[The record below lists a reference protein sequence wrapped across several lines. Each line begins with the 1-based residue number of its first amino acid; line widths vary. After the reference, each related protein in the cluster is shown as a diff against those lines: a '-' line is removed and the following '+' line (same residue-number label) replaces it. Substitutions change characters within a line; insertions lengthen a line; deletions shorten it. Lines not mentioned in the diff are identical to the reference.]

1 MIINEF
7 LATAASL
14 LSKVPEPLVQSATDV
29 ASTLIRSLVAG
40 DSPAD
45 TLRKT
50 NEELIKLQ
58 TVQAVF
64 HSRAELKFPGYR
76 P

>member
-1 MIINEF
+1 MINEF
-7 LATAASL
+7 LSLASAL
-14 LSKVPEPLVQSATDV
+14 LAKVPQPLVQPAIDV

-40 DSPAD
+40 DSPSE

-50 NEELIKLQ
+50 NDELIKLQ
-58 TVQAVF
+58 SIQAVY
-64 HSRAELKFPGYR
+64 HARAELKFPGYK